1 MSTHPTLGD
10 ILDAVRGNGAATDE
24 VARHLPECARCR
36 ESAAWVEELLAAAA
50 SGPLPAPPEDVIA
63 RSVGIT
69 RAERPTRER
78 EAPTPRWSIAQ
89 LLRDS
94 LMTPA
99 LAGVRGGPVSRRL
112 LYEVEGAHLDL
123 EVSPATHDAE
133 RRRLTGQLLVGETM
147 PPDDVLAVLWQS
159 QSVAAQAS
167 GDELGQFVLD
177 DISPGDYQLDVWSIS
192 TGRAV
197 RVATL
202 SIDTA
207 DE

>member
-10 ILDAVRGNGAATDE
+10 ILDAVRGSGAATDE

-36 ESAAWVEELLAAAA
+36 ESAAWVQELLAAAA

-63 RSVGIT
+63 RAVGIA

-89 LLRDS
+89 LIRDS

-99 LAGVRGGPVSRRL
+99 LAGVRGGPASRRL

-133 RRRLTGQLLVGETM
+133 RRRLTGQLLVGEMM

-159 QSVAAQAS
+159 QSVAA
-167 GDELGQFVLD
+167 
-177 DISPGDYQLDVWSIS
+177 
-192 TGRAV
+192 
-197 RVATL
+197 
-202 SIDTA
+202 
-207 DE
+207 

>member
-10 ILDAVRGNGAATDE
+10 IFDAVRSKGTATDE
-24 VARHLPECARCR
+24 VARHLPGCARCR
-36 ESAAWVEELLAAAA
+36 ESAAWVGELLAAAA

-63 RSVGIT
+63 RAVGIA
-69 RAERPTRER
+69 RAERSTRER
-78 EAPTPRWSIAQ
+78 EAPTPRWSIAK

-99 LAGVRGGPVSRRL
+99 LAGVRGGPALRRFL
-112 LYEVEGAHLDL
+112 FEAVGAHLDL
-123 EVSPATHDAE
+123 EVSPAPHDAE
-133 RRRLTGQLLVGETM
+133 RRRLTGQLLVADTM
-147 PPDDVLAVLWQS
+147 PPDDVLAVLWQG

-167 GDELGQFVLD
+167 GDEQGQFVVD
-177 DISPGDYQLDVWSIS
+177 NVTPGDYQLDVWSIT
-192 TGRAV
+192 TGRAI
-197 RVATL
+197 RVASL